1 MLVSFL
7 NLSKGTVMNSIS
19 ASMQKQTL
27 RQLVVDLGTTIS
39 NKQRQTL
46 IEIYIALDNASRSKA
61 QPSEKLNSSATSVS
75 GAHHDR

>member
-1 MLVSFL
+1 
-7 NLSKGTVMNSIS
+7 MNSIS

-46 IEIYIALDNASRSKA
+46 IEIYIALDNASRSKVQA
-61 QPSEKLNSSATSVS
+61 SEKLNSSSTSVS
-75 GAHHDR
+75 GAHDDR